1 MLLDVTLWVELS
13 GILVTGKKMLK
24 QSLKFIVFEMTALN
38 KITFLHIH
46 KIPWNVIVCFTK

>member
-38 KITFLHIH
+38 KITFLLIH